1 MINFYLKLLLFFE
14 NLYYTHCPHCQE
26 ITIDNHCDYCDY

>member
-14 NLYYTHCPHCQE
+14 NLYYKRCPDCEE
-26 ITIDNHCDYCDY
+26 IAIGNHCDYCDY